1 MIQVRRLQR
10 SFGEGLI
17 AEAVDD
23 LWEDWMRHAD
33 ELLEDESL
41 INTVYEGLAL
51 RCPRSKTFGR
61 RGIPAEVV
69 LRMLLLKHVRDW
81 SYEILVREVRANLVY
96 RQFTRVGSGSVPD
109 DKSLG
114 RLARTLG
121 ADVVEQIHQRIVTIA
136 QEKKVVQGKRM
147 RVDTTVVETT
157 VHYPTDSTLLGDGV
171 RVLTRTM
178 KKIAEVTGGIGT
190 KLRNRLR
197 NVQHRLIEIG
207 RASRSKSAVGKEK
220 LKQAY
225 VRLMNST
232 EQVVKQAQRFSAE
245 VASGV
250 KSALEVKQQMVLEGC
265 KQYLDAMIP
274 LVQQVILQTQAR
286 VLEGITN
293 FDGKLF
299 SIFEPTTEIIRKGK
313 AGKPNEFGKMV
324 KIQEAENQ
332 IVTAY
337 EVYTKRPVD
346 ADLLIPA
353 ITAHQEQLGRT
364 PRLVAGDAGFY
375 SAQNETKA
383 HQAGV
388 EQVAIPNHSTK
399 SAARKRHQKKRWFR
413 KGQKWRTGSEGRIS
427 LLKRRHGLHRSRYK
441 GDSGMKKWVGFGVIA
456 DNLINIGA
464 YLASQTK

>member
-1 MIQVRRLQR
+1 MIAARRLQR

-33 ELLEDESL
+33 EVLEDEAL
-41 INTVYEGLAL
+41 ITTAYEALAQ
-51 RCPRSKTFGR
+51 RSRRSKTFGR
-61 RGIPAEVV
+61 PGVPAEVV
-69 LRMLLLKHVRDW
+69 LRMLLLKHARDW
-81 SYEILVREVRANLVY
+81 SYETVEREVRANLVY
-96 RQFTRVGSGSVPD
+96 RQFTRVGAEKVPD
-109 DKSLG
+109 AKSMG

-121 ADVVEQIHQRIVTIA
+121 PAVIEQLHQRVVAIA
-136 QEKKVVQGKRM
+136 QEKKVVAGKRM
-147 RVDTTVVETT
+147 RVDTTVVESNI
-157 VHYPTDSTLLGDGV
+157 HYPTDSTLLGDGL

-178 KKIAEVTGGIGT
+178 KKITVVAGTVGT
-190 KLRNRLR
+190 KLRNRMR

-207 RASRSKSAVGKEK
+207 RASRSKKEAGKEK

-225 VRLMNST
+225 VRLMRSA

-250 KSALEVKQQMVLEGC
+250 KGAVEVKQQTVLEGC
-265 KQYLDAMIP
+265 KQYLDTMIP
-274 LVQQVILQTQAR
+274 RVQQVIRQTQAR
-286 VLEGITN
+286 VVDGVTN

-346 ADLLIPA
+346 ADLLVPA
-353 ITAHQEQLGRT
+353 IAAHQQQLGRI

-388 EQVAIPNHSTK
+388 EQVVIPNHSTK
-399 SAARKRHQKKRWFR
+399 SAARKRHQRKRWFR

-427 LLKRRHGLHRSRYK
+427 ILKRRHGLDRSLYK
-441 GDSGMKKWVGFGVIA
+441 GDSGMKRWVGLGVIA
-456 DNLINIGA
+456 DNLINIGR
-464 YLASQTK
+464 YLARQKK